1 LGILESSATIL
12 FDESAIIGVKMK
24 NGDSCIGKT
33 VDRILRT
40 RSYCSYNIYDIVMIT
55 CKAKQQSIEKH

>member
-1 LGILESSATIL
+1 MESSATSL
-12 FDESAIIGVKMK
+12 FDESAIIGVKRK

-33 VDRILRT
+33 EDRILRM

>member
-1 LGILESSATIL
+1 
-12 FDESAIIGVKMK
+12 MK